1 MRKESSIALAPI
13 KFCLVYGFD
22 HPLEIYPIHTILF
35 SKFFITY
42 MLEQV
47 QKVLKH
53 GFSGNSMQNQN
64 IFSLKIFIHSIK
76 HKQEP
81 GVFAFHALV

>member
-1 MRKESSIALAPI
+1 
-13 KFCLVYGFD
+13 
-22 HPLEIYPIHTILF
+22 
-35 SKFFITY
+35 

-47 QKVLKH
+47 QKVLKY
-53 GFSGNSMQNQN
+53 GSSGNSMQNQN